1 MITTK
6 SAFKSLS
13 IFFKSN
19 SLISCSSSIQDMISR
34 TVTELSDFYA
44 DDEPATRGALVY
56 QNLPQV
62 MSKRLTKDVSVE
74 TPVSKCCSR
83 FPQNVTAPSK
93 PVDPLYVFSKW
104 SVVCKADSAAEIA
117 NFVIDAIET
126 AFTRKSDVSTNLN
139 KCKVALRTTCGLE
152 IKIKIFGLPENLNSF
167 LVIFRKDSG
176 DWFAFS
182 SFFNACT
189 KFIDSQGI
197 SMTRI

>member
-1 MITTK
+1 MIG
-6 SAFKSLS
+6 
-13 IFFKSN
+13 
-19 SLISCSSSIQDMISR
+19 R

-44 DDEPATRGALVY
+44 DDESTTRGVLVY
-56 QNLPQV
+56 QNLPQL
-62 MSKRLTKDVSVE
+62 MTERLTKDVSVE

-104 SVVCKADSAAEIA
+104 CVVCRADSAAEIA

-126 AFTRKSDVSTNLN
+126 AFTRKCDVSTNLN
-139 KCKVALRTTCGLE
+139 KCKVALRTACGLE
-152 IKIKIFGLPENLNSF
+152 IKIKVFALPEDSKSF
-167 LVIFRKDSG
+167 LVMFRKDSG
-176 DWFAFS
+176 DWFAYS

-189 KFIDSQGI
+189 KYIDSQGI